1 MQNNYK
7 NITMNELNLLFLES
21 RYNQINLKTYGIYQ
35 DRAKI
40 VNEYLGDLKVKYV
53 DSKKIDEFRDYLLTK
68 RKWKYTKKVSERT
81 VDNVLQYLKLVLENA
96 VSWRIILVNPMKEKV
111 TYKKYVNESD
121 EEFIKERY
129 ELLSNIEHRRISNTM
144 DTLLNN

>member
-7 NITMNELNLLFLES
+7 NITMNELNLLFLEFK
-21 RYNQINLKTYGIYQ
+21 YNQINYKTYGIYQ

-40 VNEYLGDLKVKYV
+40 VNEYLGDEKVKYI
-53 DSKKIDEFRDYLLTK
+53 DSEKIDEFRKYLITK

-96 VSWRIILVNPMKEKV
+96 VFWKIISVNPMKTKV
-111 TYKKYVNESD
+111 TYKKNNNQSD

-129 ELLSNIEHRRISNTM
+129 ELLSNIEHKRISNTM
-144 DTLLNN
+144 DTLLNS